1 MQPDSWRKLFKEGLK
16 ACCILLFGLIA
27 LVDNTLQEVI
37 GTKVDEAKMLAT
49 ALQLIFIASEY

>member
-1 MQPDSWRKLFKEGLK
+1 MPTVQKRLK
-16 ACCILLFGLIA
+16 SMSHIAVWLIA

-49 ALQLIFIASEY
+49 ALLLIFIASEY